1 MSLMILT
8 PNNEKLNIS
17 LTSIRENYI
26 LKLPVFIKN
35 LKPVGTVD
43 IRKVKNLIPE
53 NCILSPSDKNLGVTL
68 LPPQWYQKEYQSQI
82 IKGGYELQ
90 IFSESQYI
98 VK

>member
-1 MSLMILT
+1 MVLA
-8 PNNEKLNIS
+8 PNNDKLNSS
-17 LTSIRENYI
+17 LISIRENFI